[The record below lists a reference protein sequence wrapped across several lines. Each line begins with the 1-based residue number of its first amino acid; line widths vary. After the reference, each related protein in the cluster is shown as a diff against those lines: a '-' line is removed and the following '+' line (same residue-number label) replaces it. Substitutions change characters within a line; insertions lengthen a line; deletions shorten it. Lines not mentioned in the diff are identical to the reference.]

1 MGARDTMAY
10 HKRHGLFQKGK
21 LAITSEYRMAHG
33 KKGTP
38 PDTIRGTLK
47 TRSCT
52 RSADVGSHDVRQ
64 PPPCDPFRTNREA
77 PKRHD
82 LGRCQDEVHQGVHI
96 YRITALGGQSYS
108 QIRGTSRINLVV
120 RTARSQLKTRSS
132 PLPTGPPL
140 FQHAAV
146 GRNGVGGSKSGGRV
160 IGQGAILDHECR
172 TEGIRS
178 SIEQGIVADA

>member
-52 RSADVGSHDVRQ
+52 RSADVGSHDVR
-64 PPPCDPFRTNREA
+64 
-77 PKRHD
+77 
-82 LGRCQDEVHQGVHI
+82 QGVHI